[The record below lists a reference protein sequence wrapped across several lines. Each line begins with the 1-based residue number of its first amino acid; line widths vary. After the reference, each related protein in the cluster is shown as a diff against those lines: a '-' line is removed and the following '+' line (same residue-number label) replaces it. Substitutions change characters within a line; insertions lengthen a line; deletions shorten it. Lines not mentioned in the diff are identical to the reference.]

1 MSPSES
7 GDIPTNWPPDEGEA
21 ARRRLAG
28 GGRPPIIVIVAST
41 LFAVLL
47 LGALGLIVSG
57 KAGVASVAD
66 NEVAVKV
73 NYLTGGKE
81 VITTPGIKV
90 YIPIAQEVF
99 VFDKRSQEF
108 TMEGREATSNNHVS
122 RLTVRA
128 GDGSNFWFDSLTV
141 HYEIIPG
148 DAEILLQ
155 DSGPG
160 DAYKEEWIRAHARSI
175 LRDEFGRYSAVEVA
189 NPTVYNAAPIE
200 AAKRLNE
207 ILASHGIRVT
217 KIPVPDPKFDPE
229 YEHAIETR
237 KEADQEI
244 QRLRA
249 EEETIVE
256 ERGRRLASVEKEKE
270 IERQDL
276 EGDLQKELL
285 ASQEFAIQV
294 KRGADATKIARVAEG
309 EASKAEMLERAR
321 GLEAKFRKEAEGIA
335 KQAEALEQRGEV
347 VVREAIIEKLR
358 QIRFTLVPYSR
369 DPAPKRL
376 EHTGAKP
383 TMPLIDETSFT
394 NGGRS

>member
-1 MSPSES
+1 MIPSDQ
-7 GDIPTNWPPDEGEA
+7 GDIPTNWPPDEGKA
-21 ARRRLAG
+21 ASRRLQG
-28 GGRPPIIVIVAST
+28 GNRPPVVVMAAGI
-41 LFAVLL
+41 LL
-47 LGALGLIVSG
+47 LLLLLVALGLMVSG
-57 KAGVASVAD
+57 KAGVANVAD

-73 NYLTGGKE
+73 NYLTGATE
-81 VITTPGIKV
+81 VITTPGIKLFL
-90 YIPIAQEVF
+90 PIAQEVF

-108 TMEGREATSNNHVS
+108 TMEGRESTTNNHVS

-148 DAEILLQ
+148 DAEIILQ

-160 DAYKEEWIRAHARSI
+160 DSYKEEWIRAHARSI

-200 AAKRLNE
+200 AAARLNE
-207 ILASHGIRVT
+207 VLAPHGIRVT

-229 YEHAIETR
+229 YERAIETR

-256 ERGRRLASVEKEKE
+256 ERGRRLAGVEKEKE

-276 EGDLQKELL
+276 EGDLEKALL
-285 ASQEFAIQV
+285 AAQENAILV

-309 EASKAEMLERAR
+309 LASQAEMFERAR
-321 GLEAKFRKEAEGIA
+321 GLEAKFRKEAEGIE
-335 KQAEALEQRGEV
+335 KQAQALERRGEV

-358 QIRFTLVPYSR
+358 SIKFTLIPYSR

-376 EHTGAKP
+376 EHLGAKP
-383 TMPLIDETSFT
+383 TTLIDEATFDS
-394 NGGRS
+394 GGQS